1 MFRIGQAGT
10 LILSAALF
18 GVAVAAPW
26 HPDPAIRRATGI
38 VLAALVL
45 WIGEAAPLGVVALGI
60 PVAATLSGVLTWTE
74 ALSAWGDP
82 IVFLFL
88 GTFLLARALDKHG
101 VFDRLISLRHDRGG
115 GDAGRLCLLVLAFS
129 GAISSVQN
137 NTAVTAMLLPVVVT
151 LARKTSAPAVLLLAL
166 SYGATFGGMAAPV
179 GTAPNF
185 IGFAQI
191 KQIAPQF
198 SFLTWLT
205 VGVPV
210 WIGTTLIGWAVLRVA
225 RRWAPA
231 GAAEGA
237 DEGGKATSFEARE
250 EVHPPTGAG
259 LEGRVPRA
267 EHAAAARRWAIGV
280 FLAAAAAWLIS
291 GAIVSFTS
299 PEDAAQKWVRRY
311 LPESLI
317 PLAAALV
324 LFVVRSGSDR
334 RSVLER
340 ADLRS
345 LDWDTLFLIA
355 GGLCLG
361 KVLDASGAAD
371 ALAGFVVGL
380 RMPPLSLM
388 FALAGVTVL
397 LSELTSNTATA
408 SLLVPIAAALAAKA
422 GIPPVQMILLVALS
436 ASLGFALPISTPP
449 NAIVYGTRLIPLRLM
464 AGAGVVV
471 DALTLVWV
479 VVCVRVFG

>member
-1 MFRIGQAGT
+1 MF
-10 LILSAALF
+10 
-18 GVAVAAPW
+18 PC
-26 HPDPAIRRATGI
+26 IRSRPG
-38 VLAALVL
+38 
-45 WIGEAAPLGVVALGI
+45 
-60 PVAATLSGVLTWTE
+60 S
-74 ALSAWGDP
+74 
-82 IVFLFL
+82 
-88 GTFLLARALDKHG
+88 
-101 VFDRLISLRHDRGG
+101 
-115 GDAGRLCLLVLAFS
+115 
-129 GAISSVQN
+129 
-137 NTAVTAMLLPVVVT
+137 
-151 LARKTSAPAVLLLAL
+151 
-166 SYGATFGGMAAPV
+166 
-179 GTAPNF
+179 
-185 IGFAQI
+185 
-191 KQIAPQF
+191 
-198 SFLTWLT
+198 
-205 VGVPV
+205 
-210 WIGTTLIGWAVLRVA
+210 
-225 RRWAPA
+225 
-231 GAAEGA
+231 
-237 DEGGKATSFEARE
+237 
-250 EVHPPTGAG
+250 
-259 LEGRVPRA
+259 
-267 EHAAAARRWAIGV
+267 ARRWAIGV

-291 GAIVSFTS
+291 GAIVSFTL

-408 SLLVPIAAALAAKA
+408 SLLVPIAAALAAKT

-464 AGAGVVV
+464 AGAGLVV
-471 DALTLVWV
+471 DVLTLVWV

>member
-1 MFRIGQAGT
+1 MFRLGQAGT

-18 GVAVAAPW
+18 GAAVAAPW

-88 GTFLLARALDKHG
+88 GTFLLARGLDKHG
-101 VFDRLISLRHDRGG
+101 VFDRLISLRHDRDGV
-115 GDAGRLCLLVLAFS
+115 DAGRLCLLVLAFS

-210 WIGTTLIGWAVLRVA
+210 WMGTTLIGWAVLRVA

-231 GAAEGA
+231 GAAEGV
-237 DEGGKATSFEARE
+237 DEGGKATSFESRE
-250 EVHPPTGAG
+250 EDQAPTGAG

-317 PLAAALV
+317 PLAGALILFAA
-324 LFVVRSGSDR
+324 RSGSDR

-340 ADLRS
+340 GDLRS

-408 SLLVPIAAALAAKA
+408 SLLVPIAAALAEKS

-464 AGAGVVV
+464 AGAGLVV
-471 DALTLVWV
+471 DVLALVWV
-479 VVCVRVFG
+479 VFCVRVFG

>member
-1 MFRIGQAGT
+1 M
-10 LILSAALF
+10 
-18 GVAVAAPW
+18 
-26 HPDPAIRRATGI
+26 
-38 VLAALVL
+38 
-45 WIGEAAPLGVVALGI
+45 
-60 PVAATLSGVLTWTE
+60 
-74 ALSAWGDP
+74 
-82 IVFLFL
+82 
-88 GTFLLARALDKHG
+88 
-101 VFDRLISLRHDRGG
+101 
-115 GDAGRLCLLVLAFS
+115 
-129 GAISSVQN
+129 QN

-151 LARKTSAPAVLLLAL
+151 LARKTSVPALPLLAL
-166 SYGATFGGMAAPV
+166 SYGSTFGGMAAPV

-237 DEGGKATSFEARE
+237 DEGGKPVSFEVRK
-250 EVHPPTGAG
+250 EVHPSTVAV
-259 LEGRVPRA
+259 LEGGVLKA
-267 EHAAAARRWAIGV
+267 EQAAAARRWAVGV
-280 FLAAAAAWLIS
+280 FLAAAVVWLMT
-291 GAIVSFTS
+291 GAIVSFTP
-299 PEDAAQKWVRRY
+299 PEDEAQKWVRTY
-311 LPESLI
+311 LPESLV

-371 ALAGFVVGL
+371 ALAGFVVAL

-408 SLLVPIAAALAAKA
+408 SLLVPIAAALAEKA

-464 AGAGVVV
+464 AGAGLVV